1 MENADQRHTAGAGRH
16 RERVRVVTFNI
27 AHGRGLNPFQGL
39 STAVALKKNLKK
51 IAQLIVQLQPDVV
64 ALQEID
70 QRSRWSGNFD
80 QLDYL
85 REHTGYPFSVF
96 GITTRRE
103 GIMNLA
109 YGNAILSRH
118 PIVASDTV
126 TFGQRS
132 LGEKGFIFAEID
144 VHGLLLPLVNLHLHY
159 RSRTHR
165 FRQLDLLLAYLREKR
180 RSHGGQWPV
189 LPIVC
194 GDFNTPG
201 GSASDVTAALHRHL
215 NDLAD
220 YTRHPREGRTFPS
233 PLPARLLDFIF
244 LPPRAGDPRCEVV
257 RTMVSDHRPV
267 LVEFTLN

>member
-1 MENADQRHTAGAGRH
+1 MQ
-16 RERVRVVTFNI
+16 RVRLVTFNI
-27 AHGRGLNPFQGL
+27 AHGRGLLPIQGL
-39 STAVALKKNLKK
+39 NSVASIRKNLRK
-51 IAQLIVQLQPDVV
+51 IADLILRLHPDVV

-70 QRSRWSGNFD
+70 QRSLWAGNFD

-85 REHTGYPFSVF
+85 RELTGYPYTVF
-96 GITTRRE
+96 GINNRRE
-103 GIMNLA
+103 GIINLA

-118 PIVASDTV
+118 PIVSSDTV

-144 VHGLLLPLVNLHLHY
+144 VHGLLVPVVNLHLHY
-159 RSRTHR
+159 RSRIHR

-180 RSHGGQWPV
+180 RAHGGHWPV

-201 GSASDVTAALHRHL
+201 GSAADVTAALHRHL

-233 PLPARLLDFIF
+233 PLPARLLDFVF
-244 LPPRAGDPRCEVV
+244 LPPRAQNPKCEVI
-257 RTMVSDHRPV
+257 RAMISDHRPV
-267 LVEFTLN
+267 MVEFTLS